1 MREMQKPLSTQ
12 KSTRRTNSESPPKKK
27 YQNCEKCEAT
37 KEIARDN
44 IQLKEEIDVLYA
56 RITVDERDR
65 RKMEA
70 VQKEFETLK
79 QACNQYRDEYER
91 VLKKLRFKE
100 KIMFE
105 LETITQQQI
114 EELDTRNEE
123 LEQLK
128 KRFSDEDVLKL

>member
-1 MREMQKPLSTQ
+1 
-12 KSTRRTNSESPPKKK
+12 
-27 YQNCEKCEAT
+27 
-37 KEIARDN
+37 
-44 IQLKEEIDVLYA
+44 
-56 RITVDERDR
+56 
-65 RKMEA
+65 MEA

-128 KRFSDEDVLKL
+128 KRFSDEDVLKLHEDQLLRMSTQISRMDTLKKA